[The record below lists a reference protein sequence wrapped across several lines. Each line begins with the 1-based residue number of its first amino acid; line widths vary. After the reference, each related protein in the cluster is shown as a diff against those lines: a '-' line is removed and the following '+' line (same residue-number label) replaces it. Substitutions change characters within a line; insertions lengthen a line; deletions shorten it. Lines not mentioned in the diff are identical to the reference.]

1 MSRNRNNGMI
11 EEEAI
16 DGMEYSEGAPLQG
29 SFDENGNPHFE
40 PIQEK
45 LIIDE
50 EGNKIAKTMAKRAV
64 FSILTYL
71 NKKCGDCYH
80 GFDVISFMVAKYV
93 QISDKDLRAVISSM
107 VRGGTIERSQ
117 RKFRVASYL
126 LATVDEIESFR

>member
-1 MSRNRNNGMI
+1 MSRNRNQENGTD
-11 EEEAI
+11 ELVNE
-16 DGMEYSEGAPLQG
+16 MEFSEGAPMQG

-40 PIQEK
+40 PIQDK

-71 NKKCGDCYH
+71 NKKCGDCYY
-80 GFDVISFMVAKYV
+80 GFDVVALMVAKYV
-93 QISDKDLRAVISSM
+93 EISDKDLRSVMSSM

-117 RKFRVASYL
+117 RKFKVASYL
-126 LATVDEIESFR
+126 LVSVDEIESFR